1 VHIKQGN
8 RDDKEDSRSMGNE
21 RYATGRTPQTSSNN
35 QQKQSKARQ
44 ELDRTINR
52 YKELNTRTDS
62 RPK

>member
-1 VHIKQGN
+1 
-8 RDDKEDSRSMGNE
+8 MGNE